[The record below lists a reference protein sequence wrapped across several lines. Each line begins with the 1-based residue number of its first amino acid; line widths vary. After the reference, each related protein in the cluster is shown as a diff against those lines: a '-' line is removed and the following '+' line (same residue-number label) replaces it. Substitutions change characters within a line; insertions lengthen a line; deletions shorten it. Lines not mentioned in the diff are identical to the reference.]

1 MKSSP
6 SEDPPRGGFIGRH
19 FRKVKEKMRYYFK
32 RYGWKVG
39 AAIFVYYLVRD
50 TILYI
55 ILPILIAKEIAG
67 G

>member
-1 MKSSP
+1 M
-6 SEDPPRGGFIGRH
+6 GRH
-19 FRKVKEKMRYYFK
+19 FRRISDKMRYYFK

-39 AAIFVYYLVRD
+39 AAIFLYYLVRD

>member
-6 SEDPPRGGFIGRH
+6 SDGVARGPVGRL
-19 FRKVKEKMRYYFK
+19 FSRIRMKMAYYFK

-39 AAIFVYYLVRD
+39 AAIFLYYLVRD

-55 ILPILIAKEIAG
+55 VLPLWIAKEVIR
-67 G
+67 